1 MKTAM
6 KHWSA
11 GNAFACREDA
21 LLSFGNRFYT
31 RTIDLSGGFP
41 RTVSLK
47 SGGMEWA
54 AEDKKGC
61 DCSFSGINMP
71 GRCRLRGLSRIGIF
85 PGKACRVQT

>member
-1 MKTAM
+1 M

-11 GNAFACREDA
+11 GNAFVCREDA

-54 AEDKKGC
+54 AEDK
-61 DCSFSGINMP
+61 
-71 GRCRLRGLSRIGIF
+71 
-85 PGKACRVQT
+85 